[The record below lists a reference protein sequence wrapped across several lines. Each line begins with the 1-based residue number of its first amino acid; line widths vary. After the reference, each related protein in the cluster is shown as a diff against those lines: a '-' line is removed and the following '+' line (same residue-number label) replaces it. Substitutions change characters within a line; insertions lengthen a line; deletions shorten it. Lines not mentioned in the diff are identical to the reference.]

1 MTSVEPVPPTD
12 PAAATRPAADAGHGR
27 RVRDRDV
34 VIAAA
39 IAVILVLGAQA
50 LGVFVPGFDDLL
62 VLQPVVIL
70 VLVLVT
76 VVILVQ
82 AVRAGLRRG

>member
-1 MTSVEPVPPTD
+1 MTSSEHGPNPP
-12 PAAATRPAADAGHGR
+12 PAARPTR

-34 VIAAA
+34 VVAAA
-39 IAVILVLGAQA
+39 VAVVIVLGAQA

-62 VLQPVVIL
+62 GLQPVMIL

-82 AVRAGLRRG
+82 AVRAGLDRR

>member
-1 MTSVEPVPPTD
+1 MTTPEHAPDPVPGQTAPRGAH
-12 PAAATRPAADAGHGR
+12 PAR

-34 VIAAA
+34 VVAAA
-39 IAVILVLGAQA
+39 IAVVIVLGAQA

-62 VLQPVVIL
+62 GLQPVMIL

-76 VVILVQ
+76 VVILIQ
-82 AVRAGLRRG
+82 AVRAGMDRR

>member
-1 MTSVEPVPPTD
+1 MTVPEPGPQLQAD
-12 PAAATRPAADAGHGR
+12 ARPAR

-39 IAVILVLGAQA
+39 IAVVIVLGAQA
-50 LGVFVPGFDDLL
+50 VGLFVPGFDDLL
-62 VLQPVVIL
+62 VLQPVMIL

-82 AVRAGLRRG
+82 AVRAGLDRR

>member
-1 MTSVEPVPPTD
+1 MTTPEPASDPVPGQ
-12 PAAATRPAADAGHGR
+12 AAPPVARPAR

-39 IAVILVLGAQA
+39 IAVAIVLGAQA

-62 VLQPVVIL
+62 GLQPVMIL

-76 VVILVQ
+76 VVILIQ
-82 AVRAGLRRG
+82 AVRAGMDRR

>member
-1 MTSVEPVPPTD
+1 
-12 PAAATRPAADAGHGR
+12 
-27 RVRDRDV
+27 VRDRDV
-34 VIAAA
+34 VVAAA
-39 IAVILVLGAQA
+39 IAVVIVLGAQA

-62 VLQPVVIL
+62 GFQPVVIL

-82 AVRAGLRRG
+82 AVRAGLGRQ

>member
-1 MTSVEPVPPTD
+1 M
-12 PAAATRPAADAGHGR
+12 
-27 RVRDRDV
+27 RDRDV
-34 VIAAA
+34 VVAAA
-39 IAVILVLGAQA
+39 VAVVIVLGAQA

-62 VLQPVVIL
+62 GFQPVMIL

-82 AVRAGLRRG
+82 AVRAGLDRR

>member
-1 MTSVEPVPPTD
+1 MPEPPPEA
-12 PAAATRPAADAGHGR
+12 PATR

-34 VIAAA
+34 VVAAG
-39 IAVILVLGAQA
+39 IAVALVLGAQA
-50 LGVFVPGFDDLL
+50 LGVLVPGFDDLL
-62 VLQPVVIL
+62 GIQPVMIL

-82 AVRAGLRRG
+82 AVRAGLDRR

>member
-1 MTSVEPVPPTD
+1 MTSPTEPVPAAPAGE
-12 PAAATRPAADAGHGR
+12 PAATGPARALQ
-27 RVRDRDV
+27 RVRDREV

-39 IAVILVLGAQA
+39 IAVGLVLGSQA

-62 VLQPVVIL
+62 GIQPVVII
-70 VLVLVT
+70 VLVVVT

-82 AVRAGLRRG
+82 AVRAGLRGR